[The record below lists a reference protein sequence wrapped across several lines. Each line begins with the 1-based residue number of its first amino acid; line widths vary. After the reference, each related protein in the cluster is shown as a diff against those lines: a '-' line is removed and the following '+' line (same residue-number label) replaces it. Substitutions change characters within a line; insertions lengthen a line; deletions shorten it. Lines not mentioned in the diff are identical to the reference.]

1 VSCQD
6 GDGLLPPPR
15 APAKGGQTEG
25 GGVADGFTIK
35 LREELESMEGSG
47 NANWLLIR
55 RPLELDAFGINMV
68 EIGPGG
74 QIPEHDETA
83 SGEVEVYAILEGKGK
98 FRLDGED
105 HEAPAGT
112 FVRMDP
118 EVSRTIVNDSN
129 APVTALL
136 IGVPADSGYEAAAD
150 WL

>member
-1 VSCQD
+1 MAE
-6 GDGLLPPPR
+6 P
-15 APAKGGQTEG
+15 
-25 GGVADGFTIK
+25 FTIK
-35 LREELESMEGSG
+35 RREELESMEGSG
-47 NANWLLIR
+47 NATWHLIR
-55 RPLELDAFGINMV
+55 RPLDLQAFGMNIV

-83 SGEVEVYAILEGKGK
+83 SGEVEVYAILDGEGK

-118 EVSRTIVNDSN
+118 PVKRTIVNDSG
-129 APVTALL
+129 APLTALL
-136 IGVPADSGYEAAAD
+136 IGAPADSGYAPMAD

>member
-1 VSCQD
+1 M
-6 GDGLLPPPR
+6 
-15 APAKGGQTEG
+15 
-25 GGVADGFTIK
+25 ADGFTIK
-35 LREELESMEGSG
+35 RRDELESMEGSG
-47 NANWLLIR
+47 NATWHLVR
-55 RPLELDAFGINMV
+55 RPLQLDCFGINMV

-83 SGEVEVYAILEGKGK
+83 SGEVEVYAILEGQGK

-118 EVSRTIVNDSN
+118 GVTRTIVNDSG
-129 APVTALL
+129 APLTALL
-136 IGVPADSGYEAAAD
+136 IGVPADTGYRPMAD

>member
-1 VSCQD
+1 MS
-6 GDGLLPPPR
+6 GWRPIITAAARSG
-15 APAKGGQTEG
+15 KGGQTKG
-25 GGVADGFTIK
+25 GEGVADGFTIK
-35 LREELESMEGSG
+35 RREELELMEGSG
-47 NANWLLIR
+47 NATWHLIR
-55 RPLELDAFGINMV
+55 RPLELEAFGINMV

-74 QIPEHDETA
+74 QIPEHTESG
-83 SGEVEVYAILEGKGK
+83 SGEIEVYAILEGNGK

-112 FVRMDP
+112 FVRMNP
-118 EVSRTIVNDSN
+118 EVSRTIVNDSD

>member
-1 VSCQD
+1 
-6 GDGLLPPPR
+6 
-15 APAKGGQTEG
+15 
-25 GGVADGFTIK
+25 VADGFTIK
-35 LREELESMEGSG
+35 RRDELESMEGSG
-47 NANWLLIR
+47 NCTWHLVR
-55 RPLELDAFGINMV
+55 KPLRVEAFGINMV

-74 QIPEHDETA
+74 QIPEHSE
-83 SGEVEVYAILEGKGK
+83 SGSGQIEVFAILDGAAT

-118 EVSRTIVNDSN
+118 GVKRTIVNDSD

-136 IGVPADSGYEAAAD
+136 IGVPADSGYRPGSD